1 MNSIIFY
8 KVLLASFSLQIELTE
23 SNNVSLHFSGNI
35 FGRKKR
41 AATTTTT
48 TTTTAAPGL
57 SRFRVSSRSRRR
69 KSKSKSSQTVTTT
82 TTTAAPSTTPAPI
95 IKTKADQIVSQLE
108 QSIADRFT
116 QPSKETPKVFLYI
129 MSCLLHLNPNLAS
142 HQVDKNR

>member
-1 MNSIIFY
+1 M
-8 KVLLASFSLQIELTE
+8 E

-41 AATTTTT
+41 AVTTT

-82 TTTAAPSTTPAPI
+82 TTTAAPVSSASKTTAAPSTTPAPT

-116 QPSKETPKVFLYI
+116 QPSKETPKVFLHHVMFTSYK
-129 MSCLLHLNPNLAS
+129 SKLCSPTGG
-142 HQVDKNR
+142 